1 MGKKTNTMQG
11 EEPNGGGGSKRRK
24 KIQHWGHTN
33 GRQKGQ
39 GETRETRAECWV
51 GIKTGTRRTNIGAV

>member
-1 MGKKTNTMQG
+1 MGEGGDQEK
-11 EEPNGGGGSKRRK
+11 EEDTTL
-24 KIQHWGHTN
+24 GHTN

-51 GIKTGTRRTNIGAV
+51 GINTGTRRTNIGAV